1 MSTRAHIL
9 VMILAA
15 GTIVFILQLV
25 RQRRLRAKYSVL
37 WLSIG
42 AVLAV
47 LAAFPG
53 LLVPMSNAVGIAYPP
68 ATFLLLA
75 ISFLLLLV
83 LHFSWEISR
92 LEDRTRALAEEH
104 ALLRALV
111 LADLDARD
119 ARDARDVSTEA
130 PDAPRR

>member
-15 GTIVFILQLV
+15 GTILFILQLV

-53 LLVPMSNAVGIAYPP
+53 LLVPMSDAVGIAYAP

-111 LADLDARD
+111 LAEFEARD
-119 ARDARDVSTEA
+119 ARDRPEVSGQARDAT
-130 PDAPRR
+130 RR